1 MQPIKLK
8 AAGIDDLDTIA
19 ALAKLI
25 WNQHYP
31 SIIGQ
36 KQIDYMLG
44 KLYNRESLLE
54 QLQIKKHRF
63 YLVEAEEKIIGFVSV
78 RQEDKKHWF
87 LPKFYIDQTLAG
99 KGYGEQT
106 FKALLALTEAETFR
120 LTVNRQNYKAINFY
134 FKLGFKIEKVAD
146 FDIGDG
152 YVMNDF
158 VMVWLKGLKV

>member
-8 AAGIDDLDTIA
+8 AAGIETIDTIA

-54 QLQIKKHRF
+54 QMQVKNHSF
-63 YLVEAEEKIIGFVSV
+63 YLIQLEEEYIGFVSV
-78 RQEDKKHWF
+78 HQEQKNEWF
-87 LPKFYIDQTLAG
+87 IPKFYINQTVAG
-99 KGYGEQT
+99 KGYGT
-106 FKALLALTEAETFR
+106 LVFKELLQISQADCIR

-146 FDIGDG
+146 FDIGEG

-158 VMVWLKGLKV
+158 VMLWLKG

>member
-8 AAGIDDLDTIA
+8 AAGIEDLDTIA

-36 KQIDYMLG
+36 AQIDYMLG
-44 KLYNRESLLE
+44 KMYNRESLLE

-63 YLVEAEEKIIGFVSV
+63 YLVEAGEKIIGFVSV
-78 RQEDKKHWF
+78 HQEDKNHWF

-99 KGYGEQT
+99 EGFGTKVFAE
-106 FKALLALTEAETFR
+106 LLQITQAESMR

-146 FDIGDG
+146 FDIGEG

-158 VMVWLKGLKV
+158 VMVWFKD

>member
-54 QLQIKKHRF
+54 QMQIKNHRF
-63 YLVEAEEKIIGFVSV
+63 YLIEMEGENIGFVSV
-78 RQEDKKHWF
+78 HQEQKNEWF
-87 LPKFYIDQTLAG
+87 IPKFYINQTLAG
-99 KGYGEQT
+99 KGYGTKVFEE
-106 FKALLALTEAETFR
+106 LLQFTQADSIR

-146 FDIGDG
+146 FDIGEG

-158 VMVWLKGLKV
+158 VMLWLKG

>member
-8 AAGIDDLDTIA
+8 AAGTEDLETVA
-19 ALAKLI
+19 ALARLI

-44 KLYNRESLLE
+44 KMYNRESLLE
-54 QLQIKKHRF
+54 QIQVKHHRF
-63 YLVEAEEKIIGFVSV
+63 YLVEACEKTIGFVSLH
-78 RQEDKKHWF
+78 QEDKNNWF
-87 LPKFYIDQTLAG
+87 IPKFYIDQTIAG
-99 KGYGEQT
+99 KGYGT
-106 FKALLALTEAETFR
+106 MVFKELLQLTRANCFR
-120 LTVNRQNYKAINFY
+120 LTVNRQNFKAINFY

-158 VMVWLKGLKV
+158 VMVWLKV